1 VSRGRVLG
9 ALVGLAISIGAGYF
23 ALRHVSLHA
32 VWQALQEAQ
41 YWYLAP
47 ALAAMFLGVALRVQ
61 RWRAMFPRADR
72 PTFAATFWALVL
84 GLFANNVLPARLGEL
99 ARMAALSRET
109 GLRRTQVLTTIA
121 VERVFDLAAL
131 GVIAA
136 VTLPIAPSGSLRR
149 NLAIATVVIFTALAL
164 LLLAIA
170 SSGIRAL
177 GARLVRR
184 LPVLGGER
192 GERTV
197 GSLRAGIDSLRDKR
211 TLGAVMGWSLASW
224 ISLSVSNWF
233 VLSMFDTGAPWHA
246 AVISMLATN
255 LAMVVPSSAASIG
268 VFEVAARASL
278 TLYGVPAALALSF
291 ALVLHAV
298 NVIPTLPA
306 GAIALARVGLSG
318 RELVSGSDDEE
329 SVAEDAVQPGARDAV
344 R

>member
-1 VSRGRVLG
+1 VSRGRLLG
-9 ALVGLAISIGAGYF
+9 ALVGLVISVAAGWL

-32 VWQALQEAQ
+32 VWRALREAH
-41 YWYLAP
+41 YWYAVP
-47 ALAAMFLGVALRVQ
+47 ALAFIALGVALRVL
-61 RWRAMFPRADR
+61 RWQAMFAKADR
-72 PTFAATFWALVL
+72 PPFMATMWALVL
-84 GLFANNVLPARLGEL
+84 GLFANNVLPARLGEV

-136 VTLPIAPSGSLRR
+136 VTLPLAPAGALRR
-149 NLAIATVVIFTALAL
+149 NLEIATVVIFAVIVV
-164 LLLAIA
+164 LLLAVA
-170 SSGIRAL
+170 SARVRGL
-177 GARLVRR
+177 GEQLVRR
-184 LPVLGGER
+184 LPVVGGGR

-197 GSLRAGIDSLRDKR
+197 SSLRAGLDSLRDR
-211 TLGAVMGWSLASW
+211 RVLAVVMFWSLASW
-224 ISLSVSNWF
+224 VALGVSNYF

-246 AVISMLATN
+246 AVIALLATN

-268 VFEVAARASL
+268 VFEVAARESL

-298 NVIPTLPA
+298 NILPTLPL
-306 GAIALARVGLSG
+306 GAAALARVGLSG
-318 RELVSGSDDEE
+318 RELVAGPEDET
-329 SVAEDAVQPGARDAV
+329 AV